1 MDIIVRLI
9 FGYFIIVPASII
21 LGIIVR
27 KEIAEK
33 KLRDCRK

>member
-1 MDIIVRLI
+1 MDIILIII
-9 FGYFIIVPASII
+9 FGYFIAIPTSII

-33 KLRDCRK
+33 KLRNC

>member
-1 MDIIVRLI
+1 MNIILILI
-9 FGYFIIVPASII
+9 FGYFIVVPTSII

>member
-1 MDIIVRLI
+1 MDIILVLI
-9 FGYFIIVPASII
+9 FGYFIVIPTSII